1 MNSARLGALA
11 HEKHGWQAEA
21 GTPAGAEETDLD
33 PDELSALS
41 GTVGKRG
48 RIRSFCKDA
57 VSTDVDVSAF
67 DTSIAVH

>member
-21 GTPAGAEETDLD
+21 GTPAGAEGTDLD

-41 GTVGKRG
+41 GTVGKLRPDPFFLQRRG
-48 RIRSFCKDA
+48 Q
-57 VSTDVDVSAF
+57 
-67 DTSIAVH
+67 H